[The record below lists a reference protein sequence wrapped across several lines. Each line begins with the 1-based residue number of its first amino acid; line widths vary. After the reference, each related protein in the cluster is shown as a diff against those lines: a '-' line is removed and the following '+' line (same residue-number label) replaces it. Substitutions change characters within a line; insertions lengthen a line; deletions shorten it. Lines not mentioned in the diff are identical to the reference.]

1 MMRVNNTVPNVKFKC
16 RTLGEWVEKDT
27 NDFFK
32 GKRVILF
39 SLPGAFTPTC
49 SEHQLPDYEKN
60 YNNFLNKGI
69 DLDKLIKKSKV
80 SANTVSKYNVM
91 DAKIPTGTLN
101 KLEKVLGKGS
111 LSSASK

>member
-1 MMRVNNTVPNVKFKC
+1 MGWFRKLSK
-16 RTLGEWVEKDT
+16 T
-27 NDFFK
+27 NDAPK
-32 GKRVILF
+32 LTAIEQ
-39 SLPGAFTPTC
+39 AC
-49 SEHQLPDYEKN
+49 AD
-60 YNNFLNKGI
+60 KGI

-111 LSSASK
+111 LDSASK